1 MSVEPLIEK
10 GTPAFRRA
18 CLALT
23 LASLVVFANLYAIHP
38 LLPLIAETFQITSL
52 QASSV
57 FTLTNLTLACSLLVH
72 GPLSD
77 AIGRKGPLLAGI
89 TATLVLNLAMAY
101 TTDYSLLLWLRAALG
116 ICLGV
121 LPAVAIAYLG
131 DSMSRKAMVAAVGLY
146 IAGNTVG
153 GAGGRLAGGFIGEHL
168 GLQAVFLS
176 LAAFTLLG
184 LICVAILLPRPAGFL
199 PQRLSPAGSFQSFID
214 HLCNRQLLPA
224 FLLGGCNFMIFI
236 NLYTYLTF
244 RLSAEPWQLGAG
256 ALGLLFLTYLA
267 GTFSAALSGRLNYGG
282 GLPGMAIGVLLL
294 IGGCLI
300 TLSEQLW
307 LILAG
312 LLCNAFGFFLTHSLA
327 NAWINQHATHSKA
340 SASSLYSVF
349 YYLGSAL
356 GVYYLEPFW
365 RLAGWPSVVA
375 GSLLVLLINLGLI
388 VYLRRKSF
396 PA

>member
-1 MSVEPLIEK
+1 M
-10 GTPAFRRA
+10 
-18 CLALT
+18 
-23 LASLVVFANLYAIHP
+23 FANLYAIHP
-38 LLPLIAETFQITSL
+38 LLPLIADTFQITSL
-52 QASSV
+52 QASGV
-57 FTLTNLTLACSLLVH
+57 FTLTNLTLACSLLLH

-89 TATLVLNLAMAY
+89 SLTLLLNLGMAFTHDY
-101 TTDYSLLLWLRAALG
+101 TLLLGLRAALG

-131 DSMSRKAMVAAVGLY
+131 DSMSRKALVAAVGLY
-146 IAGNTVG
+146 IAGNTIG

-176 LAAFTLLG
+176 LAGFTLIG
-184 LICVAILLPRPAGFL
+184 LICVAILLPRPAGFS
-199 PQRLSPAGSFQSFID
+199 PQRFSLAGSFRGFAD
-214 HLCNRQLLPA
+214 HLGNPQLLPA
-224 FLLGGCNFMIFI
+224 FLLGGFNFMIFV

-267 GTFSAALSGRLNYGG
+267 GTFSAALSGRMQGDD
-282 GLPGMAIGVLLL
+282 GLPGMAFGVLLL
-294 IGGCLI
+294 IGGCLL
-300 TLSEQLW
+300 TLSAQLW

-327 NAWINQHATHSKA
+327 NAWINQHAAHSKA

-375 GSLLVLLINLGLI
+375 ASLLIMLINLGLI
-388 VYLRRKSF
+388 LYLRRTSH
-396 PA
+396 AALTR

>member
-1 MSVEPLIEK
+1 MSAEPLIEP

-18 CLALT
+18 CLALI
-23 LASLVVFANLYAIHP
+23 LASLVVFANLYAVHP
-38 LLPLIAETFQITSL
+38 LLPLIAETFQITRL

-57 FTLTNLTLACSLLVH
+57 FTLTNLTLACSLLLH

-77 AIGRKGPLLAGI
+77 AVGRKGPLLAGI
-89 TATLVLNLAMAY
+89 TATLLLNLAMAH
-101 TTDYSLLLWLRAALG
+101 TTDYTLLLWLRAALG
-116 ICLGV
+116 VCLGV
-121 LPAVAIAYLG
+121 LPAVAVAYLG
-131 DSMSRKAMVAAVGLY
+131 DSMSRKALVAAVGLY
-146 IAGNTVG
+146 IAGNTLG

-168 GLQAVFLS
+168 GLQAVFLC
-176 LAAFTLLG
+176 LAGFTLVG
-184 LICVAILLPRPAGFL
+184 LICVAILLPRPAAFR
-199 PQRLSPAGSFQSFID
+199 PQRFSLAGSFSSFAD
-214 HLCNRQLLPA
+214 HLGNRQLLPA
-224 FLLGGCNFMIFI
+224 FMLGGCNFMIFL

-267 GTFSAALSGRLNYGG
+267 GTFSAALSGRLQHGG
-282 GLPGMAIGVLLL
+282 GLPGMAAGVLLL
-294 IGGCLI
+294 IGGCLM
-300 TLSEQLW
+300 TLSGQLW
-307 LILAG
+307 LILTG
-312 LLCNAFGFFLTHSLA
+312 LLCNAFGFFLTHSLT
-327 NAWINQHATHSKA
+327 NAWINQHALHSKA

-375 GSLLVLLINLGLI
+375 GSLLILLINLGLI
-388 VYLRRKSF
+388 YSLRRHAV